1 MKFLMC
7 EGYWCTGLVI
17 LFYSLHTFHC
27 YTMFADY
34 INQKR
39 KKLRDYEAFLV
50 NVSNGEF
57 R

>member
-1 MKFLMC
+1 MC

>member
-1 MKFLMC
+1 
-7 EGYWCTGLVI
+7 
-17 LFYSLHTFHC
+17 
-27 YTMFADY
+27 MFADY